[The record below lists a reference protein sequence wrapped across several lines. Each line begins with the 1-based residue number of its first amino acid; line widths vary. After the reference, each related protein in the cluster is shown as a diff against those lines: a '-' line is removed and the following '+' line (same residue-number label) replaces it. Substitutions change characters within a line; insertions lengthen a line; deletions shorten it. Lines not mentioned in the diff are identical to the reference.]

1 MVFHISLMANSN
13 DEERDMKGSNNAGYY
28 HVCTDG
34 AAISWM
40 FQDDQDFIAGINRI
54 AICHLK
60 TFVSVIAYVL
70 MDNHV
75 HFVLYGTMPQCKAFI
90 TLYKRLTG
98 KWILVKYGIG
108 DYLKHLPTDI
118 LHINSEE
125 RLLNTIAYLDRNPLV
140 AGFAK
145 LPGEY
150 PWGSARCYFKA
161 DSSAEFTKLI
171 AGLTKNERRAVLR
184 TRTVFPRDWKINE
197 LGMIDPLCFLDSKR
211 VESYFKSP
219 LRYTYFLAKKLEGIV
234 EQDLEY
240 SQKAFLPDK
249 DVRAI
254 IGKLSHEL
262 FGVTSVS
269 RLDVKSKLLIARRL
283 RYDYAST
290 VKQIARLLRL
300 DKTALE
306 GYI

>member
-1 MVFHISLMANSN
+1 M
-13 DEERDMKGSNNAGYY
+13 
-28 HVCTDG
+28 
-34 AAISWM
+34 
-40 FQDDQDFIAGINRI
+40 
-54 AICHLK
+54 
-60 TFVSVIAYVL
+60 
-70 MDNHV
+70 
-75 HFVLYGTMPQCKAFI
+75 
-90 TLYKRLTG
+90 
-98 KWILVKYGIG
+98 
-108 DYLKHLPTDI
+108 PTDI
-118 LHINSEE
+118 LHIDSEE

-150 PWGSARCYFKA
+150 LWGSARCYFRDK
-161 DSSAEFTKLI
+161 SSAEFTKLI
-171 AGLTKNERRAVLR
+171 ADLTKNERRAVLR
-184 TRTVFPRDWKINE
+184 TRTVFPRDWKIND

-254 IGKLSHEL
+254 IGKLSLEL
-262 FGVTSVS
+262 FGVTPVS

-300 DKTALE
+300 DKSALE

>member
-1 MVFHISLMANSN
+1 MANSN
-13 DEERDMKGSNNAGYY
+13 DEERDMRGSGTAGYY

-34 AAISWM
+34 KAISWM
-40 FQDDQDFIAGINRI
+40 FQDEQDFIAGINRI

-60 TFVSVIAYVL
+60 TCVSVIAYVL

-75 HFVLYGTMPQCKAFI
+75 HFLLYGTMPQCKLFI
-90 TLYKRLTG
+90 NLYKRLTG
-98 KWILVKYGIG
+98 KWILIKYGLS

-118 LHINSEE
+118 LYINSEE
-125 RLLNTIAYLDRNPLV
+125 RLLNTIAYIDRNSVV
-140 AGFAK
+140 AGFSK

-150 PWGSARCYFKA
+150 PWGSARYYFR
-161 DSSAEFTKLI
+161 DRSSFEYTRFI
-171 AGLTKNERRAVLR
+171 SDLTKNERRAILR
-184 TRTVFPRDWKINE
+184 TRTAFPSDWKIND

-254 IGKLSHEL
+254 IGKISHEL
-262 FGVTSVS
+262 FGVTQVS

-300 DKTALE
+300 DKSALE

>member
-1 MVFHISLMANSN
+1 MANSN
-13 DEERDMKGSNNAGYY
+13 DEERDMKGSTNAGYY

-60 TFVSVIAYVL
+60 TCVSVIAYVL

-98 KWILVKYGIG
+98 KWILLKYGIG

-118 LHINSEE
+118 LHIDSEE

-150 PWGSARCYFKA
+150 PWGSARCYFRDK
-161 DSSAEFTKLI
+161 SSAEFTKLI

-197 LGMIDPLCFLDSKR
+197 LGMIDPLCFLDSQR

-300 DKTALE
+300 DKSALE